1 MIIGIHINEYVTIM
15 QVKQCICSKNTL
27 TPYENLAALESKLPL
42 NIQNVPSK
50 SVFYFQPPRQGTDL
64 PPFSLL
70 NEYLKVLIEEWRGRE
85 IRQNPVNLLILI
97 NHFILIVYKRNYLR
111 MQEVSVLEDNLH
123 PFLNILSHIVPA
135 ELLFQKDIFLIINCM
150 CNLNLSDLK
159 IRNEEMLLRKY

>member
-1 MIIGIHINEYVTIM
+1 M
-15 QVKQCICSKNTL
+15 
-27 TPYENLAALESKLPL
+27 
-42 NIQNVPSK
+42 
-50 SVFYFQPPRQGTDL
+50 FYFQPPPRQGTDL

-123 PFLNILSHIVPA
+123 PFLNILSHIVLA
-135 ELLFQKDIFLIINCM
+135 ELLFQKDVFLIINCM